1 MNHHLC
7 YSHTTGNPFRLP
19 YLEQP
24 SRADQQRIEDPR
36 ISQVPENMKQE
47 LLWASC
53 IKVVKFN
60 CSCEKINQSEN

>member
-7 YSHTTGNPFRLP
+7 YSHTTGNPFQLP

-24 SRADQQRIEDPR
+24 SRADQQRIEDPH
-36 ISQVPENMKQE
+36 INQVPENMKQE

-53 IKVVKFN
+53 IK
-60 CSCEKINQSEN
+60 SS